1 MTEQSSVINAQTD
14 NNQTHLGEN
23 LNQNVEQQVAEEN
36 VAETPVASQDATPEV
51 APEVAVAAEEPTPAE
66 TPKRQVPQVELNPEV
81 LAKLKEIRNSGAT
94 VVAKVEDRVKGGLK
108 LSYEGIPLFLP
119 TSHFSLKSNPTEDEL
134 IQSVGDLLEVEILEI
149 NEDVPSHKRNIIVSR
164 KRLLEN
170 NFWNEIKEGQVI
182 EGPVTSVTTFG
193 IFIDIGGFEGL
204 VHISRLS
211 RKRVDSTKSFAKVG
225 DKFKAVVI
233 EVDKEK
239 KRIGLSISDLEP
251 SLWDGIAEKYP
262 VNSVQKAV
270 VKRLVDFGAFV
281 ELPDGIEG
289 LIRNIDLSWTKRI
302 NNPKDIL
309 SIGQTIDVQVMSVNA
324 DKEMLSLS
332 YKHTQPNPWIELEQ
346 KIKVGD
352 EKIGIVKQVKPE
364 GAVVTIEQ
372 EFDGFIPKSRM
383 RNLLQGKKAPF
394 KKGDSIEVVVA
405 DFIPAQQSLILE
417 PKGEAEARET
427 QHEQRQSRNNNH
439 NRQQRN
445 DDRPHQNQPIEMTSN
460 EVGSFS
466 FSDLLGDDALSK
478 LLGNQD

>member
-23 LNQNVEQQVAEEN
+23 LNQNVEQQVAEEP
-36 VAETPVASQDATPEV
+36 VAETTNTSPDVVQVEV
-51 APEVAVAAEEPTPAE
+51 TEESKPTETSKKPAPA
-66 TPKRQVPQVELNPEV
+66 VELNPEV
-81 LAKLKEIRNSGAT
+81 IAKLKEIQKAGST
-94 VVAKVEDRVKGGLK
+94 IVAKVEDKVKGGLK
-108 LSYEGIPLFLP
+108 LSYEGIPIFLP
-119 TSHFSLKSNPTEDEL
+119 ASHYSLRPNPTEDEL

-149 NEDVPSHKRNIIVSR
+149 NDDVPSHKRNIIVSR
-164 KRLLEN
+164 KRLLEDK
-170 NFWNEIKEGQVI
+170 FWNEIKEGQII

-211 RKRVDSTKSFAKVG
+211 RKRVVSTKSFAKTG
-225 DKFKAVVI
+225 DKLKAVVI

-239 KRIGLSISDLEP
+239 KRIGLSIADLEP
-251 SLWDGIAEKYP
+251 SPWDGIAEKYP
-262 VNSVQKAV
+262 VNSIQKAV

-281 ELPDGIEG
+281 ELSDGIEG
-289 LIRNIDLSWTKRI
+289 LIRNIDLSWTKRV

-309 SIGQTIDVQVMSVNA
+309 TVGQTIDVQVMSINA
-324 DKEMLSLS
+324 DKELLSLS

-346 KIKVGD
+346 KINIGD

-364 GAVVTIEQ
+364 GAVVTIEE

-383 RNLLQGKKAPF
+383 RNLLQGKKLPF
-394 KKGDSIEVVVA
+394 KKGDSIEVIVA

-417 PKGEAEARET
+417 PKGEAQARE
-427 QHEQRQSRNNNH
+427 EQQKERQSRNNN

-445 DDRPHQNQPIEMTSN
+445 DDRPTHNQPIEMTSN
-460 EVGSFS
+460 EVSNFS
-466 FSDLLGDDALSK
+466 FSDMLGEETLSK
-478 LLGNQD
+478 LLRNKD